1 MSLYEDAYELY
12 YRLRQ
17 LGYNVPIEF
26 QALFKEI
33 EEYQSEIPTIP
44 RIEQQ
49 GKSRK
54 LPYANLIK
62 RIDNVEQPKLPTID
76 SIADLYSSKVKE
88 IPKEPK
94 RVLHRISNY
103 RFTHKV
109 KEQPEQKPLRKL
121 RTNALTKVYNARYQ
135 QNNLNLQSYEQPK
148 HKPIV
153 DESLYMPLIRAK
165 RKSWGGRSRIYNFNI
180 HSLAHLRRSILARYK
195 RFKLTEYETKGQDFK
210 KLISTLR
217 RGLSHTVVLADIKE
231 SLETPTAVYNMCFT
245 HYYMQLVRNVFQQ
258 DIYDPMTKAQKRAF
272 NSAWRQGHTSTIEIM
287 RFMLIKLAD
296 YGGGDIRTSDP
307 KAITRIVQGNNLAV
321 RRCLAN
327 LKEIVTMGWEEYE
340 QETKRELDS
349 RSTTQ
354 GAFLDS
360 EQLAKDFNEDLVH
373 IKDIETR
380 K

>member
-33 EEYQSEIPTIP
+33 EEWQSETPTIP

-62 RIDNVEQPKLPTID
+62 RIDNVEQAKLPTID

-88 IPKEPK
+88 LPKEPK

-135 QNNLNLQSYEQPK
+135 MKNLGLQTFTQPK

-153 DESLYMPLIRAK
+153 DDSLYIPLIRAK

-180 HSLAHLRRSILARYK
+180 HSLAHLRRSILNRYK
-195 RFKLTEYETKGQDFK
+195 HSKLTEYETKGESLKD
-210 KLISTLR
+210 LTSRLR
-217 RGLSHTVVLADIKE
+217 RGLSHTVVLANIKE
-231 SLETPTAVYNMCFT
+231 SDATPTAVYNMCFT
-245 HYYMQLVRNVFQQ
+245 HYYMLLVKNVFQQ

-272 NSAWRQGHTSTIEIM
+272 NNAWRQGHTSSEEIM

-307 KAITRIVQGNNLAV
+307 KTITRIVQGNNLAV

-327 LKEIVTMGWEEYE
+327 LKDIVTMGWEEYE
-340 QETKRELDS
+340 KETKREIDT

-360 EQLAKDFNEDLVH
+360 EQLAKDFNQDLVH
-373 IKDIETR
+373 IKDIEAR